1 MSAGLWTCSRTDVP
15 PVSMTR
21 RLAALEARTRPAPGP
36 EDDEKAREELNR
48 RLDRL
53 RERMIETGDLHE
65 DEHGALCLPDGTG
78 LADLEELRT
87 VGDVLQDHRARR
99 LAGAVARCA
108 AQAE

>member
-1 MSAGLWTCSRTDVP
+1 MRREVS

-21 RLAALEARTRPAPGP
+21 RLERLEGRIRPAPDP
-36 EDDEKAREELNR
+36 EDDERAREELAR

-65 DEHGALCLPDGTG
+65 DEHGALCLADGTR
-78 LADLEELRT
+78 LADLGELRT

-99 LAGAVARCA
+99 LGAAMVRCMA
-108 AQAE
+108 DE